1 MWKKECHSPP
11 LPATRADSVSAGCP
25 SKQPLTETLTWGARF
40 SSPLLARAGQFNT
53 HGSPPLH
60 QLDRYPQPDH
70 RSRPLQAAERNV
82 VFRIQDTVNLGAAR
96 LEQRRHLVLGDF
108 LFLHGLGELPRD
120 DLFDRL
126 RLRLFEDALLFE
138 EVIKAGTHMFLAHR
152 SNSFWRFRAIGGW
165 PSHATSNRDSH
176 NGCPVLAFFW
186 LGRGSS
192 APISALNRGPSTR
205 CARSG

>member
-1 MWKKECHSPP
+1 MDRNLNAPTSTAFAGGWPSQATSNPDSYIEAPLRLCSGQIFDSP
-11 LPATRADSVSAGCP
+11 C
-25 SKQPLTETLTWGARF
+25 
-40 SSPLLARAGQFNT
+40 
-53 HGSPPLH
+53 SPPLH
-60 QLDRYPQPDH
+60 QLDRYTQPDH

-108 LFLHGLGELPRD
+108 LHGLGELPRD

-126 RLRLFEDALLFE
+126 RLRLFEDALLLE

-165 PSHATSNRDSH
+165 PSQATSNRDSYI
-176 NGCPVLAFFW
+176 G
-186 LGRGSS
+186 
-192 APISALNRGPSTR
+192 
-205 CARSG
+205 